1 MKSKSKIFTY
11 VFTVCFSLMASNVVY
26 GSEKKSVFE
35 EENERHAAF
44 KQRFN
49 FNTYFATPHS
59 VLTLNI
65 WNSLVTPKD
74 GHYLRP
80 SCFRSE
86 EELWESIGHR
96 LYLYVNNLAQ
106 LSEQSSS
113 QKAPSESSK
122 IIPGGGF
129 KDHSKL
135 GGFKSH
141 FKFAKPLDI
150 GKLDSFDVNK
160 RTVIFVEFENIPL
173 TEPFKNCQSLEDF
186 DDLNSFTSYIS
197 HWFNEE
203 LENLVA
209 PERARIVKERMQK
222 MYS

>member
-11 VFTVCFSLMASNVVY
+11 VFTVCFSLIASDVVY

-35 EENERHAAF
+35 EENEYHAAF
-44 KQRFN
+44 KQRFI

-65 WNSLVTPKD
+65 WNSLMTPKD

-86 EELWESIGHR
+86 EEFWSSIGR
-96 LYLYVNNLAQ
+96 QLYLYVNNPAQ
-106 LSEQSSS
+106 PSEQPSS
-113 QKAPSESSK
+113 QKASSVSSQ
-122 IIPGGGF
+122 IIPLRGF
-129 KDHSKL
+129 KE
-135 GGFKSH
+135 H
-141 FKFAKPLDI
+141 FKFTKPLDI
-150 GKLDSFDVNK
+150 GKQDPLYVNK

-209 PERARIVKERMQK
+209 PERTRTVKERIQK